1 MLRQNL
7 TVFVLLAMV
16 ATAATATLFLPVET
30 TEAGPINQY
39 AGTEDYTCTRDHD
52 GHVCIDKSRPLAETY
67 EPFLHKV
74 GHTSHPTNY
83 VQRDITTSDRVSVC
97 SGCCAPW

>member
-30 TEAGPINQY
+30 TE
-39 AGTEDYTCTRDHD
+39 RD
-52 GHVCIDKSRPLAETY
+52 R
-67 EPFLHKV
+67 
-74 GHTSHPTNY
+74 
-83 VQRDITTSDRVSVC
+83 
-97 SGCCAPW
+97 

>member
-16 ATAATATLFLPVET
+16 ATAAVTLFLSIET

-39 AGTEDYTCTRDHD
+39 AGTEYYTCTRDHD
-52 GHVCIDKSRPLAETY
+52 GHVCIDKSRPHAESY
-67 EPFLHKV
+67 EPFWHQV
-74 GHTSHPTNY
+74 WHVSHPTNY
-83 VQRDITTSDRVSVC
+83 VQRDITTSDRVAVC

>member
-16 ATAATATLFLPVET
+16 ATAAATLFLPVET
-30 TEAGPINQY
+30 TEAGAITVY
-39 AGTEDYTCTRDHD
+39 SGTEYYTCYRRADNHE
-52 GHVCIDKSRPLAETY
+52 CQDKERPYSESY
-67 EPFLHKV
+67 EPFSHRLFHND
-74 GHTSHPTNY
+74 HTTEY
-83 VQRDITTSDRVSVC
+83 VNRNKYTTDTVSSC

>member
-16 ATAATATLFLPVET
+16 ATAAATLFLPVET
-30 TEAGPINQY
+30 TEAGAITVY
-39 AGTEDYTCTRDHD
+39 SGTEYYTCTREHDQEICTTDSQPYSESDEPWMHQLFHSDH
-52 GHVCIDKSRPLAETY
+52 T
-67 EPFLHKV
+67 
-74 GHTSHPTNY
+74 TNY
-83 VQRDITTSDRVSVC
+83 VKRDKSATDTVSSC